1 MNKNES
7 LSFLQN
13 CIERVKNASCD
24 EKRKYKEIY
33 NSICS
38 DIDWESSFEFI
49 LPTNEC
55 NYEMT
60 NSFDLDANCNSLL
73 LADKKD
79 YEFIFLNVEYMN
91 QESDELA
98 FAA

>member
-1 MNKNES
+1 M
-7 LSFLQN
+7 LPGA
-13 CIERVKNASCD
+13 C
-24 EKRKYKEIY
+24 
-33 NSICS
+33 ICS
-38 DIDWESSFEFI
+38 ATHWESSFEFI